1 MKRVDGTKD
10 RFNWIENYEIYY
22 EEEEELLCH
31 LEPPYPTKLNV
42 KWSVYIREKDPA
54 NQHQIL
60 SCLVSHGIFT
70 TCNYPVQPII
80 ALTFIWKSIQIIFFL
95 YNMLYFYS

>member
-42 KWSVYIREKDPA
+42 K
-54 NQHQIL
+54 
-60 SCLVSHGIFT
+60 
-70 TCNYPVQPII
+70 
-80 ALTFIWKSIQIIFFL
+80 
-95 YNMLYFYS
+95 

>member
-1 MKRVDGTKD
+1 MGNEKRVKVKCMKRVDGTKD

-22 EEEEELLCH
+22 EEELLRH

-42 KWSVYIREKDPA
+42 KQSVYIREKEPA

-60 SCLVSHGIFT
+60 SCRFSWNFHYL
-70 TCNYPVQPII
+70 
-80 ALTFIWKSIQIIFFL
+80 
-95 YNMLYFYS
+95 

>member
-1 MKRVDGTKD
+1 MGNEKRVKVKCMKRVDGTKD

-42 KWSVYIREKDPA
+42 K
-54 NQHQIL
+54 
-60 SCLVSHGIFT
+60 
-70 TCNYPVQPII
+70 
-80 ALTFIWKSIQIIFFL
+80 
-95 YNMLYFYS
+95 